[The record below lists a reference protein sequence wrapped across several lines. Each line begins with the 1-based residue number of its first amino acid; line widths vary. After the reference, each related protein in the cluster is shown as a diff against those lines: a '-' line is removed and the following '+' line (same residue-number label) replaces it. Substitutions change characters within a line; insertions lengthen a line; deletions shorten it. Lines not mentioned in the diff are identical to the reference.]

1 VNKWEIETMTTQT
14 SSLRERQRQER
25 ERLILQATSEVLI
38 EKGYDA
44 MSMEEVASRIGIS
57 RAAIYLHF
65 PSKEDLVLALLQRAV
80 QSSAEQLDV
89 ILAEA
94 SSPREK
100 VRMIIEQT
108 YGGMS
113 QPSFQ
118 VFNAI
123 LHSPT
128 FLSKA
133 SEARKNMQ
141 GLWNP
146 TLQRLTTVLEEGKRS
161 GDFDPDMPTVLMV
174 SLLGGLLSP
183 FTYKRMVDEEQMP
196 LAVVVNHLSRYF
208 LKGVSS
214 DHLCAPP
221 PQGKAKRAV
230 VLDK

>member
-1 VNKWEIETMTTQT
+1 MTTQT

-25 ERLILQATSEVLI
+25 ERLILQATSEALV

-44 MSMEEVASRIGIS
+44 MSMEEVANRIGIS

-65 PSKEDLVLALLQRAV
+65 PSKEDLVLALLHRGV
-80 QSSAEQLDV
+80 QSSAEQLDI
-89 ILAEA
+89 ILAQA

-100 VRMIIEQT
+100 VRLIIEQS

-118 VFNAI
+118 VFSAI

-133 SEARKNMQ
+133 SEARKNMK

-146 TLQRLTTVLEEGKRS
+146 TLQRLTDVLEEGKQS

-183 FTYKRMVDEEQMP
+183 FTYKRMVEEEQMP
-196 LAVVVNHLSRYF
+196 LAVVVKYLSRYF
-208 LKGVSS
+208 LKGVSP
-214 DHLCAPP
+214 DHMCASPSS
-221 PQGKAKRAV
+221 KAKRAV
-230 VLDK
+230 ALDK

>member
-1 VNKWEIETMTTQT
+1 MTTQT

-65 PSKEDLVLALLQRAV
+65 PSKEDLVLALLQRGV

-89 ILAEA
+89 ILAET

-100 VRMIIEQT
+100 VQMIIEQS

-118 VFNAI
+118 VFSAI
-123 LHSPT
+123 LHSHT

-133 SEARKNMQ
+133 TEARKNMKS
-141 GLWNP
+141 LWNP
-146 TLQRLTTVLEEGKRS
+146 TVQRLTAVLEEGKQN

-174 SLLGGLLSP
+174 SLLSGLLSP
-183 FTYKRMVDEEQMP
+183 FTYKRMVEEEQMP
-196 LAVVVNHLSRYF
+196 LAVVVNYLSRYF
-208 LKGVSS
+208 LKGVSP
-214 DHLCAPP
+214 DHMCAHASP
-221 PQGKAKRAV
+221 GKPKGAAA
-230 VLDK
+230 LDK

>member
-1 VNKWEIETMTTQT
+1 MTTQT

-25 ERLILQATSEVLI
+25 ERLILLATSEVLV

-65 PSKEDLVLALLQRAV
+65 SSKEELVLALMERGV
-80 QSSAEQLDV
+80 QSSAEKLDV
-89 ILAEA
+89 ILADE

-100 VRMIIEQT
+100 VRMIIEQS

-113 QPSFQ
+113 HPSFQ
-118 VFNAI
+118 VFSAV

-128 FLSKA
+128 FLSKI
-133 SEARKNMQ
+133 SEARKNMH

-146 TLQRLTTVLEEGKRS
+146 TMQRLTTVLEEGKRS

-183 FTYKRMVDEEQMP
+183 FTYKRMVEEEQMP
-196 LAVVVNHLSRYF
+196 LPV
-208 LKGVSS
+208 
-214 DHLCAPP
+214 
-221 PQGKAKRAV
+221 
-230 VLDK
+230 

>member
-1 VNKWEIETMTTQT
+1 MTTQT

-65 PSKEDLVLALLQRAV
+65 PSKEDLVLALLQRGV
-80 QSSAEQLDV
+80 ESSAEQLDL

-118 VFNAI
+118 VFSAI
-123 LHSPT
+123 LHSPS

-141 GLWNP
+141 GLWRP
-146 TLQRLTTVLEEGKRS
+146 TLQRLSTVLEEGKRS

-196 LAVVVNHLSRYF
+196 LTDVVNHLSRYF
-208 LKGVSS
+208 LKGVSP
-214 DHLCAPP
+214 DHLCVPP
-221 PQGKAKRAV
+221 TQGKAKSAV

>member
-1 VNKWEIETMTTQT
+1 MTTQT

-65 PSKEDLVLALLQRAV
+65 PGKEDLVLALLQRGV

-89 ILAEA
+89 ILADA

-100 VRMIIEQT
+100 VRMIIEQS

-118 VFNAI
+118 VFSAI

-133 SEARKNMQ
+133 SEARKNMKS
-141 GLWNP
+141 LWNP
-146 TLQRLTTVLEEGKRS
+146 TLQRLTAVLEEGKQS

-174 SLLGGLLSP
+174 SLLSGLLSP
-183 FTYKRMVDEEQMP
+183 FTYKRMVEEEQMS
-196 LAVVVNHLSRYF
+196 LAVVVNYLSRYF
-208 LKGVSS
+208 LKGVSP
-214 DHLCAPP
+214 DYMCASPSP
-221 PQGKAKRAV
+221 GKAQREVA
-230 VLDK
+230 LDK

>member
-1 VNKWEIETMTTQT
+1 MTTQT

-65 PSKEDLVLALLQRAV
+65 PSKEELVLALMQRGV

-89 ILAEA
+89 ILADD

-100 VRMIIEQT
+100 VRMIIEQS

-118 VFNAI
+118 VFSAI

-128 FLSKA
+128 FFSKI
-133 SEARKNMQ
+133 SEARKNMK

-161 GDFDPDMPTVLMV
+161 GDFDSDMPTVLMV

-196 LAVVVNHLSRYF
+196 LSVVVNHLSRYF
-208 LKGVSS
+208 LKGVSP
-214 DHLCAPP
+214 DHMCTQPSP
-221 PQGKAKRAV
+221 GKAKRSVAI
-230 VLDK
+230 DK

>member
-1 VNKWEIETMTTQT
+1 MTTQT

-65 PSKEDLVLALLQRAV
+65 PSKEDLVLALLQRGIETSV
-80 QSSAEQLDV
+80 ERLDELIAEKG
-89 ILAEA
+89 
-94 SSPREK
+94 SPREK
-100 VRMIIEQT
+100 VRAIIERS
-108 YGGMS
+108 YGS
-113 QPSFQ
+113 TPQPSFQ

-123 LHSPT
+123 MHSPT
-128 FLSKA
+128 FFSKA
-133 SEARKNMQ
+133 AEKRTTM
-141 GLWNP
+141 GDLWKP
-146 TLQRLTTVLEEGKRS
+146 TVQRLSALLEEGKRS
-161 GDFDPDMPTVLMV
+161 GDFDPEMPTQLMV
-174 SLLGGLLSP
+174 NLLVNLLSP
-183 FTYKRMVDEEQMP
+183 FTKHMFEQESIPMP
-196 LAVVVNHLSRYF
+196 VVVNYLSRYF

-214 DHLCAPP
+214 DHLCASP